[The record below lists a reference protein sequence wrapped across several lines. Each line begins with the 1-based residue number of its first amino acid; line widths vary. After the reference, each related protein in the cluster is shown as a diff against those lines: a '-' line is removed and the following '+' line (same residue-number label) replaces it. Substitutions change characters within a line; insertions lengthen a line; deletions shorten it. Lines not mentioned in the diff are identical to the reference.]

1 MIIKFLIPFKFKIH
15 KFAPPPCTPQAA
27 ALENSLWLWECGKYQ
42 ITCAHVR
49 PRVQGNPG
57 KHTNPGFFWGWAD
70 GRGVYWPRK
79 RSSWIANA
87 LENFA
92 ARPRPSLCEI
102 WNALS
107 ISSFEHESE
116 KKGPPSPR
124 PRQRSRPR
132 FSDISFH
139 QQPCIYVWL
148 CVCTADE
155 SWRVGKL
162 LGLGKYSNCA
172 CVRV

>member
-1 MIIKFLIPFKFKIH
+1 MMISVKTFMHQKQTLAKIKRPEKWH
-15 KFAPPPCTPQAA
+15 PPP
-27 ALENSLWLWECGKYQ
+27 LWECGKYQ

-57 KHTNPGFFWGWAD
+57 KHTNLGFFGGWAD

-92 ARPRPSLCEI
+92 ARPSPSLCKI
-102 WNALS
+102 RKAAS

-132 FSDISFH
+132 LSDRSIL
-139 QQPCIYVWL
+139 QQPWFSMTIR
-148 CVCTADE
+148 
-155 SWRVGKL
+155 SIR
-162 LGLGKYSNCA
+162 
-172 CVRV
+172 